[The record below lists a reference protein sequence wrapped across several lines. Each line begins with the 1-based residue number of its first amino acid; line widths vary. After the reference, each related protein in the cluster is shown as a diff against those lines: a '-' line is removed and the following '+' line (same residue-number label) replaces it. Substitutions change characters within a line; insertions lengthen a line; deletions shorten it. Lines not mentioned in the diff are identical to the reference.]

1 MIFKGNI
8 MNIDDV
14 TFFFIRSLLI
24 QYDYYD
30 YVIDETSNGKESNY
44 ENSLELSDSHLS
56 DFYFLIRRI
65 SI

>member
-1 MIFKGNI
+1 

-14 TFFFIRSLLI
+14 TFLFTLLI

-44 ENSLELSDSHLS
+44 ENSLE
-56 DFYFLIRRI
+56 
-65 SI
+65 

>member
-44 ENSLELSDSHLS
+44 ENSQE
-56 DFYFLIRRI
+56 
-65 SI
+65 

>member
-1 MIFKGNI
+1 